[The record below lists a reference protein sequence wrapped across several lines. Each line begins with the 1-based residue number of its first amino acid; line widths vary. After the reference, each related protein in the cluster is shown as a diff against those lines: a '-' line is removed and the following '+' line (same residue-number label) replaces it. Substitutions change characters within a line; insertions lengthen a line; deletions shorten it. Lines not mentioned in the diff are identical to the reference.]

1 MVALQQQTRRS
12 VRVGHL
18 QCAER
23 GRVYVCERRPISL
36 CGSDDAYMLLVSLR
50 RRSIHTPHAVIPV
63 YLVAMLTLQ
72 QAVWV
77 VQYREGR
84 CEGCEAVRAGC
95 CALAVLAV
103 LCCSL

>member
-1 MVALQQQTRRS
+1 MVAQQIRRS

-18 QCAER
+18 QCVLR
-23 GRVYVCERRPISL
+23 GRVCVCERKASL
-36 CGSDDAYMLLVSLR
+36 CGCDDAYMLLVSLR
-50 RRSIHTPHAVIPV
+50 RRSIHAPYAVIPV

-84 CEGCEAVRAGC
+84 GGV
-95 CALAVLAV
+95 
-103 LCCSL
+103 

>member
-1 MVALQQQTRRS
+1 MY
-12 VRVGHL
+12 VRG
-18 QCAER
+18 
-23 GRVYVCERRPISL
+23 GPSL

-50 RRSIHTPHAVIPV
+50 RRSIHTPYAVIPV

-84 CEGCEAVRAGC
+84 CEGCEAVRACC

>member
-1 MVALQQQTRRS
+1 MVAQQQQIRRS

-18 QCAER
+18 QCVLR

-36 CGSDDAYMLLVSLR
+36 CGCDDAYMLLVSLR
-50 RRSIHTPHAVIPV
+50 RRSIHAPHAVIPV

-84 CEGCEAVRAGC
+84 GGV
-95 CALAVLAV
+95 
-103 LCCSL
+103 